1 MHEIGSRP
9 GIGLSLPTWP
19 RRDGTFASWPEM
31 RQLARDAEAMGVDAL
46 WVPDHLLR
54 VVPGR
59 PPIGFREC
67 WTILTATAEATSR
80 VTVGPFIACTG
91 FRNPG
96 LLAKMADTLDE
107 VSRGRLVLAMGS
119 GVPDTDESWHAFGF
133 EAARHVGRYAES
145 VEVVTR
151 LLRGETVTFHGDHVR
166 TEGATLVPRGPRPA
180 GPPVWVAAKGART
193 LAIAARWADA
203 VNVNTALTGPEGVA
217 AIAAPV
223 VEACTV
229 QGRDPATL
237 ALTGWAR
244 LALDPGGR
252 AVDRPGWLSGTP
264 DEVAATIRAMG
275 SAGLRHLALYVGAD
289 DDRSPMPALTS
300 PALAR
305 FAAVMEA
312 LGPATAGSRP
322 SNGPG

>member
-1 MHEIGSRP
+1 MHHIGRRP

-54 VVPGR
+54 VVAGR

-67 WTILTATAEATSR
+67 WTVLTATAEATSR
-80 VTVGPFIACTG
+80 IAVGPFIACTG

-107 VSRGRLVLAMGS
+107 VSGSRLVLAMGS

-133 EAARHVGRYAES
+133 EPARHVGRYAES

-151 LLRGETVTFHGDHVR
+151 LLRGEVVTFHGDHVR
-166 TEGATLVPRGPRPA
+166 TEGAVLLPRGPRRA
-180 GPPVWVAAKGART
+180 GPPVWIAAKGPRT
-193 LAIAARWADA
+193 LGIAARWGDA
-203 VNVNTALTGPEGVA
+203 VNVNTALAGPGDVATTGARVA
-217 AIAAPV
+217 
-223 VEACTV
+223 EACTAA
-229 QGRDPATL
+229 GRDPATL
-237 ALTGWAR
+237 ELTGWGR
-244 LALDPGGR
+244 LALDATGR
-252 AVDRPGWLSGTP
+252 AVDRPGWLAGTP
-264 DEVAATIRAMG
+264 GEVASTIRSMG
-275 SAGLRHLALYVGAD
+275 AAGLAHLTLYVGAD
-289 DDRSPMPALTS
+289 EDPSPLPALTA
-300 PALAR
+300 PVLDR

-312 LGPATAGSRP
+312 LGPATEDRLPGRP
-322 SNGPG
+322 G